1 MESTTTE
8 YDYLKPYKKT
18 VFDINAA
25 KFHYVVKHNDL
36 IEKAKSDLTVQEMK
50 LVDFFISRIKPTDNT
65 FAEINVTLNDLAKV
79 LNLTRSGKNYLNIA
93 NSLRSL
99 RRKEIIIKSDDKMT
113 ITGWLATVTISRG
126 GDVSAFISS
135 DLTPYLLELKDK
147 GHYTQYL
154 LNDIV
159 QLNSK
164 YSIALYKLIRLEHG
178 KHGSKSGVDR
188 YQTLVASIEEWRA
201 IFEAPEAYSTSIFM
215 RNCVKRA
222 INEINLKIADL
233 RIDKPGYKKNGHR
246 IVEMRLNVVNG
257 IGEL

>member
-1 MESTTTE
+1 
-8 YDYLKPYKKT
+8 
-18 VFDINAA
+18 
-25 KFHYVVKHNDL
+25 
-36 IEKAKSDLTVQEMK
+36 
-50 LVDFFISRIKPTDNT
+50 
-65 FAEINVTLNDLAKV
+65 
-79 LNLTRSGKNYLNIA
+79 
-93 NSLRSL
+93 
-99 RRKEIIIKSDDKMT
+99 
-113 ITGWLATVTISRG
+113 
-126 GDVSAFISS
+126 
-135 DLTPYLLELKDK
+135 
-147 GHYTQYL
+147 L

-178 KHGSKSGVDR
+178 KHGSKPSIDK
-188 YQTLVASIEEWRA
+188 YQTLVASIEEWRD

-222 INEINLKIADL
+222 INEINLKIDDL